1 MQCQNITV
9 IHSQKSICIF
19 SRGLS
24 FCTQWGKSAFEQQK
38 FTKIHEYVCIE
49 PKHLFL
55 RDKTGYT
62 QFYFFFY
69 LTEVPLLSKWEGI
82 LTGFIHQNPCKE
94 TAYSMLHPTLV
105 VIWTSFVLPPWT
117 VEGQA
122 FLRHSSHSLLL
133 IRIGFWSETLC
144 EVFKFYDLSTFVKIS
159 NFSPLSLS
167 SFI

>member
-1 MQCQNITV
+1 MFASGTWAQLKLLRCPWPYIVHENKQSLSLSTWNERTPKIYQTLV
-9 IHSQKSICIF
+9 AFYIF
-19 SRGLS
+19 S
-24 FCTQWGKSAFEQQK
+24 
-38 FTKIHEYVCIE
+38 
-49 PKHLFL
+49 
-55 RDKTGYT
+55 
-62 QFYFFFY
+62 FYP
-69 LTEVPLLSKWEGI
+69 TEVPLLSKWEGI